1 MYEGRVM
8 KSCDTAVVDVSAS
21 VEAPCDQATLF
32 SLIDELTDYPRWMPL
47 AHQVQHTAADGDG
60 RPAWNVELRA
70 RVGPFA
76 RSKRLRMVRT
86 RHEPAAATA
95 RFERAENDGR
105 RHSPWVLEAHVVSV
119 GSGSRLDMHL
129 HYGGALWTGGVM
141 ERVLADQIV
150 AGRQRLLEMV
160 SERQA

>member
-1 MYEGRVM
+1 M

-32 SLIDELTDYPRWMPL
+32 SLVDELTDYPQWMPL
-47 AHQVQHTAADGDG
+47 AHHVQQAAADLEG
-60 RPAWNVELRA
+60 RPVWNVELRA

-76 RSKRLRMVRT
+76 RSKLLRMVRT
-86 RHEPAAATA
+86 QHDAHTATA
-95 RFERAENDGR
+95 RFERAEEDSR
-105 RHSPWVLEAHVVSV
+105 RHSPWVLEARVVPV
-119 GSGSRLDMHL
+119 AAGSRLDMHL

-150 AGRQRLLEMV
+150 AGRERLLEMV
-160 SERQA
+160 SARRA

>member
-1 MYEGRVM
+1 M
-8 KSCDTAVVDVSAS
+8 KSCDTAAVDVSAS

-32 SLIDELTDYPRWMPL
+32 SLIDELTDYPQWMPL
-47 AHQVQHTAADGDG
+47 THHVQPTAADPAG

-86 RHEPAAATA
+86 QHDPEVATV
-95 RFERAENDGR
+95 RFERAEDDAR
-105 RHSPWVLEAHVVSV
+105 HHSPWVLDASVVPV
-119 GSGSRLDMHL
+119 AAGSRLDMHL

-141 ERVLADQIV
+141 ERVLSDQIV
-150 AGRQRLLEMV
+150 AGREQLLQMV
-160 SERQA
+160 SERRA